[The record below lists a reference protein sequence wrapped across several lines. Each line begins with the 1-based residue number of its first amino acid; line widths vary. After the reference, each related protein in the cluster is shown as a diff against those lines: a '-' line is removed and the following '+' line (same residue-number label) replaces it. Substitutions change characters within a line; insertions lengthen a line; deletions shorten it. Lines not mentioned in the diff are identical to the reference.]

1 MKILYRLFPVRWK
14 VGSLLIRDEVIG
26 NESSENRNSVRVPGG
41 TRQKQHVKNSQFNK
55 RNKSHT
61 LAYSL
66 VALQE
71 MNLAYR
77 APVIYWNCACLI
89 SEAGGSDSEDS
100 NTVDNDEIDTTAEIT
115 YTNEMEDFTEND
127 NEDDVENE
135 YDEDEDCDGYPVT
148 VKVLKDGKKKKKAK
162 SVNYGKVATAIG
174 KITSEGV
181 TVMPPDINKS
191 GYTFT
196 PDVKNNI
203 IRYGL
208 SGITRIGEDVVKAI
222 MDNRPFIS
230 VGDFV
235 DKVKVSKP
243 QMVNLI
249 KSGAFDAFGD
259 RVDIMK
265 AYVAAVSDTKK
276 RVTLQN
282 LKMLID
288 FGLIPDRY
296 DLQQR
301 VFYFNKY
308 LKARALDET
317 YYGLDNIALN
327 FYSKHFDMDKLRLSM
342 ETESG
347 FKIPKAAWDA
357 YYKSSQDVL
366 RPFIKANADKL
377 LEAMNQRITGEMWNK
392 YCKGNISKWEMD
404 SVSFYSHEHELA
416 NVDMERYGL
425 SDFSQLPNEPEL
437 ENILTI
443 RGKQIPIYRIRRICG
458 TVLHRDKLK
467 KSVTLLTTTGVV
479 TIKIYGDAFA
489 NYDRRISERGADGV
503 KHVIEESMFARGNK
517 IIVTGVKDNEATFRA
532 KKYKRTP
539 YHLVEQITDIN
550 DDGSITTHNRFN
562 EEEKA

>member
-1 MKILYRLFPVRWK
+1 MKKSPKDYDKLTEEFYANMREKHL
-14 VGSLLIRDEVIG
+14 
-26 NESSENRNSVRVPGG
+26 SENLCRYVWQVLVAYSKGYG
-41 TRQKQHVKNSQFNK
+41 FNK
-55 RNKSHT
+55 AHT
-61 LAYSL
+61 IAYSL

-89 SEAGGSDSEDS
+89 SEAGGNDSDDGD
-100 NTVDNDEIDTTAEIT
+100 TADNDEIDTTAEIT

-196 PDVKNNI
+196 PDAKNNI

-208 SGITRIGEDVVKAI
+208 SGITRIGEDIVKAI

-265 AYVAAVSDTKK
+265 AYVEAVSDTKK

-296 DLQQR
+296 DLQRR

-327 FYSKHFDMDKLRLSM
+327 FYSKHFDMDKLRSSM

-357 YYKSSQDVL
+357 YYKSSQDIL

-377 LEAMNQRITGEMWNK
+377 LEAMNQRIIGEMWNK

-425 SDFSQLPNEPEL
+425 SDFGQLPNEPEL

-517 IIVTGVKDNEATFRA
+517 IIVTGVKDNETTFRA

-539 YHLVEQITDIN
+539 YHLVEQITEIN
-550 DDGSITTHNRFN
+550 DDGSITTHNRFDG
-562 EEEKA
+562 EEKV